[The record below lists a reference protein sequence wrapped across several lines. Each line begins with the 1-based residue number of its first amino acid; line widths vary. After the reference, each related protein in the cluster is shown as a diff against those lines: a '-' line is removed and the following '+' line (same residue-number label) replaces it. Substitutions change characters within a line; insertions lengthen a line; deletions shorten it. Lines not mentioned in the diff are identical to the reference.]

1 LTAGCLSLF
10 WVGRWGEQ
18 LIDAA
23 AVHQIG
29 ADKAGEGERAFDGVL
44 SRLGE
49 TQQHEGDQRHGDLEA
64 HGVLAGADEVAD
76 VERLLDPAEEQLN
89 GLITNDKFC
98 LSRPGRLSLS
108 WWRYPLRLRD
118 PAPKGADTVPD
129 LEGDRGGG
137 HEAPLAGS
145 PSDAAGLGRS
155 PAVGSGL
162 HAHSELGVDRHRL
175 GARRGKRALPTSSGG
190 EP

>member
-1 LTAGCLSLF
+1 METVAGLKVALGLERVDLVGGDGRDDVNEGVDDGSMPGQIKGRELF
-10 WVGRWGEQ
+10 
-18 LIDAA
+18 DM
-23 AVHQIG
+23 
-29 ADKAGEGERAFDGVL
+29 ADDG
-44 SRLGE
+44 
-49 TQQHEGDQRHGDLEA
+49 
-64 HGVLAGADEVAD
+64 
-76 VERLLDPAEEQLN
+76 LN

-118 PAPKGADTVPD
+118 PAPKGADPVPD

-145 PSDAAGLGRS
+145 PSDAAGFGRS

-162 HAHSELGVDRHRL
+162 HAHSELGVARHRL
-175 GARRGKRALPTSSGG
+175 GARRAKRALPTSSGG